1 MGVRIDKWLWAARF
15 FKTRSLAQ
23 QAVEGGKV
31 RVNGERVKPARELR
45 AGDPLTVMIG
55 EAVWDIRVL
64 LLSDTRGPA
73 PVARTLYAESA
84 EGAAQRK
91 AQAVIRRLSADP
103 ARDLHGR
110 PTKRDRRQLERWRD
124 GQQLKKQ

>member
-31 RVNGERVKPARELR
+31 RVNGERVKPAKELR
-45 AGDPLTVMIG
+45 AGDPLTMLIG
-55 EAVWDIRVL
+55 EAVWEIRVL
-64 LLSDTRGPA
+64 LLSDKRGPA
-73 PVARTLYAESA
+73 PVARTLYEESAESA
-84 EGAAQRK
+84 ARRE
-91 AQAVIRRLSADP
+91 AQAVLHKLGADP

-124 GQQLKKQ
+124 T